1 MGKVLTTVST
11 VTCGHTRAPQPPPP
25 PPAVPP
31 PLGPGLV
38 TLHST
43 QKLHVEGVPVLVTAD
58 VVGAVIGGCPNIES
72 PAKPCTAV
80 VSAVGESVKLRTGG
94 APVLLDRLTLTTDG
108 TVPVPPGLR
117 PTAGQS
123 KLTSV

>member
-1 MGKVLTTVST
+1 MSKVLTTEST

-25 PPAVPP
+25 PPALPP

-38 TLHST
+38 TLRST
-43 QKLHVEGVPVLVTAD
+43 QKLHVEGVSVLVTAD
-58 VVGAVIGGCPNIES
+58 VVGATITGCPNVES
-72 PAKPCTAV
+72 PQKPCTV
-80 VSAVGESVKLRTGG
+80 VTSATGESVKLRTGG
-94 APVLLDRLTLTTDG
+94 APVLLDRLTITADG
-108 TVPVPPGLR
+108 TVPVPLGLE